1 MFAIMIAMASTG
13 WESGLSSSATSVM
26 DFSLQGCSTSVQSS
40 ASKKKFFLFDSE
52 ALTQHLTL
60 TADAL
65 DSLKKVQ
72 LANTILA
79 FLKIYDSMI
88 SAIWFVFYMNK
99 KNNQIIYSNRK
110 NQNNMATSV
119 KAAFRGV

>member
-1 MFAIMIAMASTG
+1 
-13 WESGLSSSATSVM
+13 M

-40 ASKKKFFLFDSE
+40 ASKKKFFLFDSK

-65 DSLKKVQ
+65 DSVKKKKVQ
-72 LANTILA
+72 LANIIVAL
-79 FLKIYDSMI
+79 LKIYDSMI

-99 KNNQIIYSNRK
+99 KTIKLYIPIERIRTTWQH
-110 NQNNMATSV
+110 Q
-119 KAAFRGV
+119 

>member
-79 FLKIYDSMI
+79 YWNWLYDICNLVCFLYE
-88 SAIWFVFYMNK
+88 
-99 KNNQIIYSNRK
+99 
-110 NQNNMATSV
+110 
-119 KAAFRGV
+119 

>member
-1 MFAIMIAMASTG
+1 MFAIMIAMSSTL

-65 DSLKKVQ
+65 DSLKKF
-72 LANTILA
+72 ILA
-79 FLKIYDSMI
+79 VLKIYDSTI

-99 KNNQIIYSNRK
+99 KTIK
-110 NQNNMATSV
+110 
-119 KAAFRGV
+119 

>member
-1 MFAIMIAMASTG
+1 MFAIMIAMVSWFTG

-79 FLKIYDSMI
+79 YWKYWLYDICNLVCFLYE
-88 SAIWFVFYMNK
+88 
-99 KNNQIIYSNRK
+99 
-110 NQNNMATSV
+110 
-119 KAAFRGV
+119 

>member
-65 DSLKKVQ
+65 DSLKKGSACKYHSSRTENIWLYNICNLVC
-72 LANTILA
+72 
-79 FLKIYDSMI
+79 FLYE
-88 SAIWFVFYMNK
+88 
-99 KNNQIIYSNRK
+99 
-110 NQNNMATSV
+110 
-119 KAAFRGV
+119 